1 MDLSKYIEAVD
12 SVKFK
17 DGFEQDTIELM
28 RHAAQC
34 KHQKEYEKMKT
45 RKILKISAM
54 VAAITAI
61 LTITAFA
68 LTTLLTPKEVATKSG
83 YNVLA
88 GAFDSKDAININ
100 KSEKAGEYTITLHG
114 IVSGKGL
121 VEYDQAT
128 QSDKSY
134 IVASVAY
141 TDGRKITQAGQTEM
155 TFSPLISGYNPR
167 QVNAWT
173 LKGGYSSFVHE
184 GVNYFVFSCEDLEI
198 FADHT
203 VYLAAYEGG
212 GVPGPQ
218 IFKLS
223 ENGEISFASG
233 FDKPHAL
240 FTIPLDP
247 KKANPEAA
255 KKLLDSISLFK

>member
-1 MDLSKYIEAVD
+1 MDINEYKNAVD
-12 SVKFK
+12 SVKFS
-17 DGFEQDTIELM
+17 DGFERDTVERM

-34 KHQKEYEKMKT
+34 KHQKEYEGMKT
-45 RKILKISAM
+45 HKIMKVSAM
-54 VAAITAI
+54 VAAIVLVLTA
-61 LTITAFA
+61 TAFA

-83 YNVLA
+83 YSTLA
-88 GAFDSKDAININ
+88 GAFDSKDAISID
-100 KSEKAGEYTITLHG
+100 KSVKTGDYTITLHG

-121 VEYDQAT
+121 VEYDSEAE
-128 QSDKSY
+128 SDKSY

-141 TDGRKITQAGQTEM
+141 TDGRKITQAGQTEI
-155 TFSPLISGYNPR
+155 TFSPLVSGYNPR

-173 LKGGYSSFVHE
+173 LRGGYSSFVHE
-184 GVNYFVFSCEDLEI
+184 GVNYFIFSCEDLEI

-212 GVPGPQ
+212 GVPGPE
-218 IFKLS
+218 IFSFS

-233 FDKPHAL
+233 FDKAHAL

-247 KKANPEAA
+247 KKADPEAA
-255 KKLLDSISLFK
+255 KKLFDSIGLFK